1 QMRAGAEPGM
11 GRNRLDDLD
20 PMSAGEAEIA
30 LHNVEIAGDAVALG
44 PADLGR
50 RCAFD
55 GDAGREL
62 ADRDA
67 DAAEAAAEPAVEI
80 EKAEVQARRNGD
92 RHLDRVPR
100 SDHLQASAPEV
111 FIRRSLSIED
121 AFAAKSCERRVRGTR
136 LRYRGEIGNR
146 SRLRGDRI

>member
-1 QMRAGAEPGM
+1 MR
-11 GRNRLDDLD
+11 RNGLDDVD
-20 PMSAGEAEIA
+20 PMAVRKAEIA
-30 LHNVEIAGDAVALG
+30 PHHVEITRDAITLRS
-44 PADLGR
+44 ADLGR
-50 RCAFD
+50 YRACD
-55 GDAGREL
+55 GDARCKL

-111 FIRRSLSIED
+111 YIRAAFFSID
-121 AFAAKSCERRVRGTR
+121 
-136 LRYRGEIGNR
+136 
-146 SRLRGDRI
+146 